1 MSSNIKKPTFK
12 GTSKEDKY
20 YRELVNRNFT
30 SSEIRA
36 IKSPALDRN
45 RHSQVVR
52 TNPETMEREEI
63 ELNDEGWK
71 KIISPDNVRKD
82 WQKWLDEWLEMYEV
96 FLTMKPPTQ
105 ENFYV
110 NHVATPEIMV
120 MNFFHWPEGLGI
132 DVNFKELRGNKQFN
146 PVIIREIYG
155 EIFNLNYEEER
166 EFVET
171 GKDWNTDY
179 RNRRHRQLLH
189 KAYQTKVLDYTGKGG
204 SLGRVIDQGWVGWF
218 PDLEVVNTNYSKD
231 ECYALLDKCWEG
243 IQEDNKHRKE
253 YVLLG
258 DDYDILN
265 CSNMKPHKST
275 WLKKKFQRNKRKYMN
290 RDLIYKRFTVTLFK
304 RKIVP
309 KKDLIKPWMHS
320 ECKPNEVIFNIVDK
334 SYLAYLGQ
342 SIQEHKVQTTFQGN
356 RGAEESCYMVVPKE
370 FQESEGFI
378 YRNYLEEKPKK

>member
-12 GTSKEDKY
+12 GTSKEDRY
-20 YRELVNRNFT
+20 YEDLANLPLT
-30 SSEIRA
+30 SSEI
-36 IKSPALDRN
+36 KALERDK
-45 RHSQVVR
+45 HTQVVR
-52 TNPETMEREEI
+52 TNPDTMKREVVQLDDI
-63 ELNDEGWK
+63 GWQ

-110 NHVATPEIMV
+110 NHVALPEIMV
-120 MNFFHWPEGLGI
+120 QNFFHWPKGLGI
-132 DVNFKELRGNKQFN
+132 DVSFKELRGNKQFN
-146 PVIIREIYG
+146 PVITKDIYVEYHDVGYQEIA
-155 EIFNLNYEEER
+155 
-166 EFVET
+166 EFEKT
-171 GKDWNTDY
+171 GKDWPFEK
-179 RNRRHRQLLH
+179 RARKHRQLLH
-189 KAYQTKVLDYTGKGG
+189 KAYQTKVLTYTGKGG
-204 SLGRVIDQGWVGWF
+204 NLGTVVDYGYTEWF

-275 WLKKKFQRNKRKYMN
+275 WLKKKFQRNKRNYIN

-320 ECKPNEVIFNIVDK
+320 ECKPNKVIYDILDK
-334 SYLAYLGQ
+334 SYLAYL
-342 SIQEHKVQTTFQGN
+342 SRTIQEHKVQTTFQGN

-370 FQESEGFI
+370 FQAEEGFI